1 MRPSPTK
8 KSPPAKTPLAKKQA
22 KKQAKKHQ
30 SSKQWMQ
37 EHVNDPFVQLAQKEG
52 YRSRA
57 AYKLLE
63 IDGKDRLLKPG
74 MVVVDLGATPGGWSQ
89 VAASRVGDAGKVI
102 ALDMLPLDALKGVDF
117 IQGDFRDDAVL
128 NQLKALLQGKRVGL
142 VISDMAP
149 NISGV
154 ASADQARAL
163 HLAELAMEFAL
174 EHLAPHGSFLVKVF
188 QGAGFED
195 FHKLMRSRFARV
207 VTRKPKASRDR
218 SSELYLLASG
228 KL

>member
-1 MRPSPTK
+1 MKASPIK
-8 KSPPAKTPLAKKQA
+8 KNRI
-22 KKQAKKHQ
+22 KKHK
-30 SSKQWMQ
+30 SSKQWMR

-63 IDGKDRLLKPG
+63 IDDKDRLLRPG
-74 MVVVDLGATPGGWSQ
+74 TMVVDLGATPGGWSQ
-89 VAASRVGDAGKVI
+89 VAAARVGRGGRVI
-102 ALDMLPLDALKGVDF
+102 ALDLLPLEPLAGVDF
-117 IQGDFRDDAVL
+117 IQGDFREEAVL
-128 NQLKALLQGKRVGL
+128 KQLEDWLQGKQAGL
-142 VISDMAP
+142 VISDMSP

-154 ASADQARAL
+154 ASADQARAM

-174 EHLAPHGSFLVKVF
+174 EHLKPDGSFLVKVF

-195 FHKLMRSRFARV
+195 FLKLMRSRFSRV

-218 SSELYLLASG
+218 SSEQYLLGSG
-228 KL
+228 KLE

>member
-1 MRPSPTK
+1 MK
-8 KSPPAKTPLAKKQA
+8 PAPNKENPV
-22 KKQAKKHQ
+22 KKHPDKKHKF
-30 SSKQWMQ
+30 SKQWMR

-63 IDGKDRLLKPG
+63 IDAKDRLLKPG
-74 MVVVDLGATPGGWSQ
+74 TVVVDLGATPGGWSQ
-89 VAASRVGDAGKVI
+89 VAAAKVGRGGKVI
-102 ALDMLPLDALKGVDF
+102 ALDLLPLVPMAGVDF
-117 IQGDFRDDAVL
+117 IQGDFREQAVL
-128 NQLKALLQGKRVGL
+128 RQLEESLQGKPVGL

-154 ASADQARAL
+154 ASADQARAM

-174 EHLAPHGSFLVKVF
+174 EHLKPDGGFLVKVF
-188 QGAGFED
+188 QGAGFEE
-195 FHKLMRSRFARV
+195 FLKLMRSRFARV

-218 SSELYLLASG
+218 SSEVYLLGSG
-228 KL
+228 KLEK